1 MIMKKLVNA
10 LFILIFAMNA
20 TVHTSSQSNENL
32 ISNDSIEKVKKI
44 EVYYFHYTRRCATC
58 REVENVTKSILEELY
73 PEDMK
78 TGEITFI
85 TVDIEEK
92 INEKLS
98 EKYQVSGQTLLFVNG
113 SETVNLTNKGFMY
126 ARSNPDKLKEEIKK
140 TVDDLLNQ

>member
-1 MIMKKLVNA
+1 MKRLANVLFVLILA
-10 LFILIFAMNA
+10 LNMTACN
-20 TVHTSSQSNENL
+20 TSQSDDNSASVDNTP
-32 ISNDSIEKVKKI
+32 KVIKI

-85 TVDIEEK
+85 TVNLEEENNK
-92 INEKLS
+92 SLAK
-98 EKYQVSGQTLLFVNG
+98 KYQVSGQTLLFVSG
-113 SETVNLTNKGFMY
+113 SETVILTNKGFMY